1 MEHEYAMAS
10 GERGSGSGTE
20 QVVSIGVGCLLCT
33 VVQVSAVARSSS
45 SLRAYMSR
53 SVVGGKA
60 YKAHHGLLVTQ
71 VVEAVVGVTT

>member
-53 SVVGGKA
+53 SVVCGQA
-60 YKAHHGLLVTQ
+60 YKAHHGPLVTQ

>member
-53 SVVGGKA
+53 SVVGGQA
-60 YKAHHGLLVTQ
+60 YKAHHGLLVAQ
-71 VVEAVVGVTT
+71 AVETVVGVTT